1 MKLHKINKNQYQNKL
16 NSIQEEML
24 VLMMYNFAANE
35 YKTKDNFYRIRH
47 TKDVSAMRTFDMNNW
62 KDQIRFI
69 TFIFD

>member
-1 MKLHKINKNQYQNKL
+1 
-16 NSIQEEML
+16 ML
-24 VLMMYNFAANE
+24 VLMMYNLAANE